1 MLMRMRDVLFYSQ
14 EDLRVDGIQ
23 TCSLQVYKGEDC
35 LNSVQISALLTVDTK
50 RALDRAA
57 NSVASLDDQCCE
69 VMAVFGDIQH
79 STGK

>member
-1 MLMRMRDVLFYSQ
+1 
-14 EDLRVDGIQ
+14 
-23 TCSLQVYKGEDC
+23 VYKGEDC